1 MCLRVVQEHGQDV
14 DPNLVRL
21 AEAYEV
27 AAAKLRAAPGD
38 SPPAGCVMGSLPAG
52 GGGEERSRS
61 ADAGPAEPDSQAA
74 AQGDGMPL
82 QGPGKRARRPAA
94 GAGDAAQEP
103 AGSSG
108 RPPPAAPPRFAGVE
122 RFGGA
127 RPGCFFGSGALGV
140 GYYADPRAPAC
151 ARPRAGSRGPGPGA
165 AVHADSKPSASGRP
179 LPSSALR
186 SDLVAQLLAHDAG
199 DAAPTAQRLP
209 GLYRKRAG
217 RPGGSAPPPEAS
229 GQAAG
234 RGARRAALPGRLRKK
249 LAKAGKGR
257 AAPQA

>member
-1 MCLRVVQEHGQDV
+1 M

-27 AAAKLRAAPGD
+27 AAAKLRAAPGGA
-38 SPPAGCVMGSLPAG
+38 PPPGCAMYSLPAS
-52 GGGEERSRS
+52 GGEEARSP
-61 ADAGPAEPDSQAA
+61 DAGPAEPDSQAA
-74 AQGDGMPL
+74 ARGEGASMQGA
-82 QGPGKRARRPAA
+82 GKRARRRAA
-94 GAGDAAQEP
+94 GADAAEQEP

-108 RPPPAAPPRFAGVE
+108 RPPPGAPPRFAAAE

-127 RPGCFFGSGALGV
+127 RPGCFFGTGAQGV
-140 GYYADPRAPAC
+140 GYYADPRAPAG
-151 ARPRAGSRGPGPGA
+151 ARPRAGSRCPGPGA
-165 AVHADSKPSASGRP
+165 AVGADSEPSASGRP
-179 LPSSALR
+179 LPSRALR
-186 SDLVAQLLAHDAG
+186 PVLVAQLLALDAG
-199 DAAPTAQRLP
+199 DAAPAAQRLP

-217 RPGGSAPPPEAS
+217 RAGGTARPAEAS

-249 LAKAGKGR
+249 LARAGKGQ

>member
-1 MCLRVVQEHGQDV
+1 M

-27 AAAKLRAAPGD
+27 AAAKLRAAPGA
-38 SPPAGCVMGSLPAG
+38 SPPAGCATDSLPAG
-52 GGGEERSRS
+52 GGGEERS
-61 ADAGPAEPDSQAA
+61 ADAGRAEPDSQAA
-74 AQGDGMPL
+74 AQSNGVSV
-82 QGPGKRARRPAA
+82 QGAAKRARRPAA
-94 GAGDAAQEP
+94 GARDAAQEP

-108 RPPPAAPPRFAGVE
+108 RPPPGAPPRFAAAE

-127 RPGCFFGSGALGV
+127 RPGCFFSSGALGV
-140 GYYADPRAPAC
+140 GYYADLR

-165 AVHADSKPSASGRP
+165 AVHADGKPSASGWP
-179 LPSSALR
+179 QPSRALR
-186 SDLVAQLLAHDAG
+186 SDLVAQLLALDAG

-217 RPGGSAPPPEAS
+217 RAGASAPLQEAS

-249 LAKAGKGR
+249 LAKAGKGQ
-257 AAPQA
+257 AAQA